1 MRQSVHPRLQKA
13 LDNNNF
19 KYVTPIQQKVIEAG
33 ALNGESM
40 VILGESGGG
49 KTLAYLLPVINS
61 LQHHKDEVQ
70 QSVSGSVD
78 FDYSSTSEVEDI
90 EKINQGYFRF
100 SKASESEMFQNANEL
115 YYD

>member
-1 MRQSVHPRLQKA
+1 M
-13 LDNNNF
+13 
-19 KYVTPIQQKVIEAG
+19 E
-33 ALNGESM
+33 
-40 VILGESGGG
+40 
-49 KTLAYLLPVINS
+49 
-61 LQHHKDEVQ
+61 
-70 QSVSGSVD
+70 